1 MEDFMTLEFWQ
12 SLFAEYVPNI
22 LMGIATLII
31 GFWIAGLI
39 TRSFRKIMVKREV
52 DASLISFLGS
62 LASIL
67 LKVIVLIS
75 VAGVFGVETASFIAV
90 LGAMA
95 FAVGMALQGT
105 LGHFASGVLILIFR
119 YYRVGDFVE
128 VNGISG
134 TVKDIQIFNT
144 TLTALDNRIITVPNG
159 LITGN
164 NIINF
169 TANDIRRVDM
179 TFGIGYADDIDKAKA
194 SIKKVIES
202 CEGILQDQPFDIF
215 VKELADSSVNFAVR
229 VWVNTPDYWAVY
241 FEMQEKVKKEFD
253 GQGISI
259 PFPQMDLHMIK
270 E

>member
-169 TANDIRRVDM
+169 TAM
-179 TFGIGYADDIDKAKA
+179 TFEE
-194 SIKKVIES
+194 SI
-202 CEGILQDQPFDIF
+202 
-215 VKELADSSVNFAVR
+215 
-229 VWVNTPDYWAVY
+229 
-241 FEMQEKVKKEFD
+241 
-253 GQGISI
+253 
-259 PFPQMDLHMIK
+259 
-270 E
+270 